1 MSSTGWFSRTDF
13 NKRYLMFS
21 SSAKKVI
28 SSFSA
33 SIFFSIGYF
42 QLDRLHFLSPFL
54 VVFVFQVLEFR
65 FLFIWAFF
73 MSAHSWPWTVGPTAQ
88 IFWPFDFV
96 FHHFLTSWHFVD
108 LTRIMNQKVFTLLPA
123 KICFETEGVDLRRYF
138 KHLNNYF
145 ASHPF

>member
-1 MSSTGWFSRTDF
+1 MFCTGWFSRTDF
-13 NKRYLMFS
+13 NKRYVMFS

-28 SSFSA
+28 FKFFLYRLFSTWSVAFFVTILSCFCLSSPWI
-33 SIFFSIGYF
+33 SIFIYLG
-42 QLDRLHFLSPFL
+42 
-54 VVFVFQVLEFR
+54 
-65 FLFIWAFF
+65 FF
-73 MSAHSWPWTVGPTAQ
+73 MSARSWPWTVGPTAQ

-138 KHLNNYF
+138 KYLNNYF